1 MQTRQVSHTES
12 KTHILNS
19 KKMYTDRLLPSPQH
33 SKATLLFCEPDA
45 SPSWT
50 AESMIISVQHKDGID
65 QQRGWISQLSPTPE
79 HEADHSWGLKL
90 YSSPTG
96 GKSLAELY
104 LRVLVSCICLQW
116 ALNVAQNE
124 AAQPRQ
130 SQGGI
135 QGEPLTFLKKYMF
148 CTSLLAMRLWK
159 GSPQAQSLLK
169 MSLEQPSAA
178 PSVSSFCRDTW
189 YSCCPCWRILLV
201 LLAKL
206 PQSILVYSVRI
217 YEWAS
222 KQKTCCW
229 ISMLSHTLIT
239 NHLGG

>member
-1 MQTRQVSHTES
+1 
-12 KTHILNS
+12 
-19 KKMYTDRLLPSPQH
+19 
-33 SKATLLFCEPDA
+33 
-45 SPSWT
+45 
-50 AESMIISVQHKDGID
+50 MIISVQHKDGID
-65 QQRGWISQLSPTPE
+65 QQRGWISQLSPTPQ
-79 HEADHSWGLKL
+79 HEADHSWDLKL

-96 GKSLAELY
+96 GESLAELY
-104 LRVLVSCICLQW
+104 PWVLVSCICLQW

-135 QGEPLTFLKKYMF
+135 QGEPPTFLKKYMF

-159 GSPQAQSLLK
+159 GSPQTQSLLK

-178 PSVSSFCRDTW
+178 PSVSSFYRDTW
-189 YSCCPCWRILLV
+189 YSCCPCWRSLLV
-201 LLAKL
+201 LLAIFVKS
-206 PQSILVYSVRI
+206 PQSNLVYSVRI
-217 YEWAS
+217 YEWAL

-239 NHLGG
+239 SHLGG